1 MKLSENFSLEE
12 MLASE
17 TAARMGISEQYEPST
32 LIIDNLKSLCQI
44 ILQPIREQIQ
54 TGIHISSGFRCNR
67 LNTKVGGAKNSMH
80 LFGMA
85 ADFIATDKYDVD
97 QLFKFVAKGNLPFDQ
112 IIHEFGR
119 WVHISYDPYLAIPR
133 REILK
138 AYKNKAGKT
147 VYEFVKPNNI

>member
-1 MKLSENFSLEE
+1 MMLSEHFSLDE

-17 TAARMGISEQYEPST
+17 TAARLGFKEQYAPSS
-32 LIIDNLKSLCQI
+32 LIQENLKSLCHF
-44 ILQPIREQIQ
+44 ILQPIRYDIQ
-54 TGIHISSGFRCNR
+54 SRLHVSSGYRCPR
-67 LNTKVGGAKNSMH
+67 LNTKIGGAKNSMH
-80 LFGMA
+80 IFGMA
-85 ADFIATDKYDVD
+85 ADIVPTENLNVD
-97 QLFKFVAKGNLPFDQ
+97 QLFKFVASSNLPFDQ